1 MYWIEFNYVCP
12 IESDEEENPDD
23 DMYDDDGEDGE
34 KEGDEDEDG
43 DTRMGSS
50 GIRGEGLDGQV
61 NFVVLE
67 LLSHFL
73 RGIQLNV
80 KITSIWILS
89 R

>member
-1 MYWIEFNYVCP
+1 MIFCP

-34 KEGDEDEDG
+34 KEGDEDDDG

-61 NFVVLE
+61 HAVVFE
-67 LLSHFL
+67 LISP
-73 RGIQLNV
+73 IV
-80 KITSIWILS
+80 
-89 R
+89 